1 VDSLPVPKTVL
12 ELERGLAAV
21 AGSDTA
27 RVAYLSKHLSGKG
40 KVKALVQSSLSG
52 PVLVSLAR
60 GASGLARGG
69 NVEAA
74 VALMREVSEL
84 PRFDM
89 VKMLLGKGEK
99 QELGEM
105 VATLKDSG
113 GDVHGWGDKMR

>member
-1 VDSLPVPKTVL
+1 M
-12 ELERGLAAV
+12 
-21 AGSDTA
+21 
-27 RVAYLSKHLSGKG
+27 
-40 KVKALVQSSLSG
+40 KALVKSSLSG

-105 VATLKDSG
+105 VATLKDAG